1 MYHSTENRQICFDD
15 FFQPAG
21 LHMNPNNRWIR
32 LADMIPWSK
41 YEKKYSSFFKNDTK
55 VGNISKSFRM
65 ALGSLIIQSKYGYSD
80 REVVDQITENPYYQ
94 YFVGLPGYQ
103 EEKPFDASMMVYF
116 RKRVNADV
124 LNEINLEFLEQEA
137 EKEDDRNDPSDTS
150 TNGKSGADGTADP
163 TAPEQSNAGTLMLD
177 ATCAPQ
183 QIAYPQDFQLL
194 NDAREKL
201 EQMIDLFC
209 FRYGLAKPRTYR
221 VKARNNYLGLAKMRK
236 RTRNK
241 IRKVIKAQLNYV
253 RRDLKYLDAWMAD
266 GYAAPFD
273 KRMTQEFLTI
283 RVLYEQQ
290 LYMYENKTHSV
301 ENRIVSISQPY
312 IRPIVRGKAKNP
324 VEFGTKL
331 DISIDEKGYAR
342 LEGASFDAYNEGLYL
357 QDAVERYKERT
368 GRYPE
373 RVLADTIY
381 RNHEN
386 RRYCKAH
393 GIRLSGPKLGRPC
406 KATKVI
412 DRMLEYQDNTD
423 RIEVERAF
431 SLAKRCYGLDL
442 IRCKLPETTMTTI
455 SLSIFAMNLFKALK
469 GIFAQFLEAIRFWIL
484 LEPTDCVRTA

>member
-1 MYHSTENRQICFDD
+1 M
-15 FFQPAG
+15 
-21 LHMNPNNRWIR
+21 
-32 LADMIPWSK
+32 
-41 YEKKYSSFFKNDTK
+41 
-55 VGNISKSFRM
+55 
-65 ALGSLIIQSKYGYSD
+65 
-80 REVVDQITENPYYQ
+80 
-94 YFVGLPGYQ
+94 
-103 EEKPFDASMMVYF
+103 
-116 RKRVNADV
+116 
-124 LNEINLEFLEQEA
+124 
-137 EKEDDRNDPSDTS
+137 
-150 TNGKSGADGTADP
+150 P

-253 RRDLKYLDAWMAD
+253 RRDLKYLDAWMVD